1 MQALLDIL
9 PDDLRQCA
17 LTHPAFATSR
27 ARSFERLE
35 FLGDSVLGLVI
46 TDALYERYPQ
56 LPEGELTKVRAVV
69 VSRDSCAKVAR
80 EGRLGEA
87 MVEQAA
93 GRGVA
98 YRTTAERLAGQRN
111 ALAALTES
119 VIGAA
124 FCAAGYEAAARHV
137 LAAFEDR
144 IAWALENRV
153 DARSRLQELASRE
166 GVDVAWDE
174 LGEDGPPHDRRFT
187 VSVTLAGGDLARVV
201 QDGSAAA
208 SSTTNDKLSA
218 NGTGRSKQEAQQA
231 AAAALLALMDRDQG

>member
-1 MQALLDIL
+1 VRRLLDNL
-9 PDDLRQCA
+9 PEDLRQRA

-27 ARSFERLE
+27 AQSFERLE

-46 TDALYERYPQ
+46 TDALFERFPSM
-56 LPEGELTKVRAVV
+56 PEGELTKVRAVV
-69 VSRDSCAKVAR
+69 VSRDTCAMIAR
-80 EGRLGEA
+80 EGGLGEA
-87 MVEQAA
+87 MVEEAS
-93 GRGVA
+93 GRGAA
-98 YRTTAERLAGQRN
+98 YRATAERLAGQRN

-124 FCAAGYEAAARHV
+124 FCAHGFEAVSPHV
-137 LAAFEDR
+137 LAVFEER
-144 IAWALENRV
+144 IAYGLQNRV

-166 GVDVAWDE
+166 GIDVAWDE

-187 VSVTLAGGDLARVV
+187 VSVTVEGQQEDV
-201 QDGSAAA
+201 
-208 SSTTNDKLSA
+208 LSA

>member
-1 MQALLDIL
+1 VRDLLDNL
-9 PDDLRQCA
+9 PEDLRERA

-46 TDALYERYPQ
+46 TEALFQRFPSM
-56 LPEGELTKVRAVV
+56 PEGELTKVRAVV
-69 VSRDSCAKVAR
+69 VSRDTCAKIAR
-80 EGRLGEA
+80 ECGLGEA

-93 GRGVA
+93 GRGAA
-98 YRTTAERLAGQRN
+98 YRATAERLAGQRN

-124 FCAAGYEAAARHV
+124 FCAHGFEAVASRV
-137 LAAFEDR
+137 LAVFEER
-144 IAWALENRV
+144 IAYGLQNRV

-166 GVDVAWDE
+166 GIDVAWDE

-187 VSVTLAGGDLARVV
+187 VAVTVAGQKTDV
-201 QDGSAAA
+201 
-208 SSTTNDKLSA
+208 LSA